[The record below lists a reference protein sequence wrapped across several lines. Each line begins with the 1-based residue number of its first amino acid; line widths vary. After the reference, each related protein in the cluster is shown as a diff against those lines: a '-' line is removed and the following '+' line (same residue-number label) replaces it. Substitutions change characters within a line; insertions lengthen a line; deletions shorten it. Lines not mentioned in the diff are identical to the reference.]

1 MDKIVLKNK
10 PKLIDWLSGDHIGI
24 LQHVQSREFITDAEY
39 DMLKY
44 ISVPRKQVIELMD
57 IILGKGEKVCREF
70 LKMLKEDDVNEFSPQ
85 LRDWIKTVNNSDTTD
100 NAAQTTPRAQ
110 VTSQKNKDCE
120 GGASDNR
127 PIDCEEFL
135 KKKMSPLVQGVKHID
150 LIVDDLGL
158 HPESVANIRAQATD
172 QNKMRKLLDY
182 INSKTIAERLVDA
195 LFRHESDLMNDLL
208 R

>member
-110 VTSQKNKDCE
+110 VTN
-120 GGASDNR
+120 
-127 PIDCEEFL
+127 CEEFL